1 MNILLVNDDGVFS
14 IGIRTLAKHLSKN
27 NKVII
32 VAPDSNR
39 SAFSQ
44 ALTVGRPVTLT
55 KMEFDDNIESYATS
69 GTPTDS
75 VKLAHHLLK
84 DFKIDLVVSGI
95 NDGFNIGT
103 DTFYSGT
110 VSAAIEGNILG
121 YKSIAFSIPYKHAE
135 YIEFYAQKAVEIIDK
150 INKLPNCVY
159 NVNFPEGNPDC
170 IKGIKM
176 SKVGIAKYADSYVP
190 SRNSDGYYL
199 TGELCE
205 CEKNTDDCDVVLI
218 QKGYVTISPISVEK
232 TDYKILEQIK
242 GDF

>member
-1 MNILLVNDDGVFS
+1 MNILLANDDGVSS
-14 IGIRTLAKHLSKN
+14 IGIRTLAKHLSNN

-44 ALTVGRPVTLT
+44 ALTVGSPVTLT
-55 KMEFDDNIESYATS
+55 KMEFDDGIESYAVS
-69 GTPTDS
+69 GTPADS
-75 VKLAHHLLK
+75 VKMAHHLLK

-95 NDGFNIGT
+95 NNGFNIGT

-121 YKSIAFSIPYKHAE
+121 YKSIAFSIPYKHSE
-135 YIEFYAQKAVEIIDK
+135 YIEFYAKKAVEIIEK
-150 INKLPNCVY
+150 IINFPNGVY
-159 NVNFPEGNPDC
+159 NVNFPEGNPEN
-170 IKGIKM
+170 IKGIAI
-176 SKVGIAKYADSYVP
+176 SKVGITKYTDNYVP
-190 SRNSDGYYL
+190 SRNGDGYYL

-218 QKGYVTISPISVEK
+218 QKGYITLSPISVEK
-232 TDYKILEQIK
+232 TDYKILEEIK